1 MSGFFLMGYRVSVW
15 THTKT
20 PPYSDLSVFDT
31 GRRRRW
37 TDDAKVRIVEES
49 QRDGV
54 TLAKVAQQHEISRS
68 IFYDW
73 RYRHKLGLLG
83 CPAPFIR
90 LVPMESGVRP
100 DVVSPLSATQPIVMS
115 IDLGE
120 RCRVTIPADFDMEAA
135 ARLLNGLVVTR

>member
-1 MSGFFLMGYRVSVW
+1 MDV
-15 THTKT
+15 HEDT
-20 PPYSDLSVFDT
+20 PRIQILSVSDT

-49 QRDGV
+49 RRDGV
-54 TLAKVAQQHEISRS
+54 TLAEMARQHEISRS
-68 IFYDW
+68 MLYDW

-83 CPAPFIR
+83 CPAPFMR

-100 DVVSPLSATQPIVMS
+100 DVVPLLSASQPIVMT